1 MNEMTNAIKFE
12 TNPYHN
18 VVIKDRKS
26 IDISGVRLID
36 SLDSQEFLMETTQG
50 WLLIKGRELVLEK
63 LDTDRGDVS
72 IRGTIESMQYIDNKK
87 SSDKEGFFSKLL
99 K

>member
-1 MNEMTNAIKFE
+1 MNEMTNTIKFE

-18 VVIKDRKS
+18 VVIKDRKL
-26 IDISGVRLID
+26 IEISGVRVID

-50 WLLIKGRELVLEK
+50 WLLIKGKDLVLEK
-63 LDTDRGDVS
+63 MDTDRGDVTV
-72 IRGTIESMQYIDNKK
+72 RGMIESMQYIDNKK

>member
-1 MNEMTNAIKFE
+1 MNEMISPIKFE

-18 VVIKDRKS
+18 VVIKDRKH
-26 IDISGVRLID
+26 IEISGVRMID

-50 WLLIKGRELVLEK
+50 WLLIKGKDLILEK
-63 LDTDRGDVS
+63 LDTDRGDVN
-72 IRGTIESMQYIDNKK
+72 IKGTIEAMQYIDNKK

>member
-1 MNEMTNAIKFE
+1 MNEMTNSIKFE

-18 VVIKDRKS
+18 VVIKDRKL
-26 IDISGVRLID
+26 IEISGVRVID

-50 WLLIKGRELVLEK
+50 WLLIKGKDLVLEK
-63 LDTDRGDVS
+63 MDTDRGDVTV
-72 IRGTIESMQYIDNKK
+72 RGMIESMQYIDNKK

>member
-1 MNEMTNAIKFE
+1 MNEMTNTIKFE

-18 VVIKDRKS
+18 VVIKDRKY
-26 IDISGVRLID
+26 IEISGVRIID

-50 WLLIKGRELVLEK
+50 WLLIKGKDLVLEK
-63 LDTDRGDVS
+63 MDTDRGDVT
-72 IRGTIESMQYIDNKK
+72 IRGMIESLQYIDNKK